1 MYAYFCKKKYR
12 NDKTENNEII
22 YLQRVGVEE
31 QAIFCWLIVYITAV
45 HTTEK
50 LKLLANLYKLREPV
64 RI

>member
-31 QAIFCWLIVYITAV
+31 QAIFYWLILDSLYHSSTYNI
-45 HTTEK
+45 
-50 LKLLANLYKLREPV
+50 KLLANLYKLRDPV

>member
-31 QAIFCWLIVYITAV
+31 QAIFCWLI
-45 HTTEK
+45 
-50 LKLLANLYKLREPV
+50 LDSLYHSSTYNRKIKIISKPL
-64 RI
+64 